1 MKTGKTLQD
10 LAAEIS
16 RRGAAKTDL
25 VIDTRELTLLAG
37 ADGGLPEL
45 SIPGEGEF
53 AMTRT
58 AERQMADRLKYPI
71 KLWDRFRADYPGLL
85 TNDIN
90 TIMRQEPERRM
101 VRAYDFQ
108 DTGEKTARAFLSE
121 RYRRLDNEELL
132 EAILPVILEIPDAE
146 VISSE
151 VTESRMYLKVTTP
164 RISGEVAVGDVIQA
178 GFILTNSEVG
188 AAALSIRPYIYRLIC
203 TNGMVAGEATR
214 RYHVGRTVEAEG
226 DTYRV
231 FSDETQRADD
241 HVLFLKLRD
250 VTRAAVSETTF
261 NAIIA
266 QMKESALTV
275 PMADPVK
282 GIERLAKKLD
292 LSEPEKG
299 SVMAHLIS
307 GADLTCYGALNAVTR
322 TAEDSGSYDRAT
334 DLEAAGGRV
343 LAMAGTREWAEVAA

>member
-10 LAAEIS
+10 LAAEIT
-16 RRGAAKTDL
+16 RRGAAKNDL

-37 ADGGLPEL
+37 ADGGVPEL

-53 AMTRT
+53 ALTRN
-58 AERQMADRLKYPI
+58 AERQIADRLKYPI

-85 TNDIN
+85 TTDIN
-90 TIMRQEPERRM
+90 TILRQEPERRM
-101 VRAYDFQ
+101 IRAYDFE

-132 EAILPVILEIPDAE
+132 EAILPVIMEIPDAR

-151 VTESRMYLKVTTP
+151 VTDTRMYLKVTTP
-164 RISGEVAVGDVIQA
+164 RVQGEVGVGDIVQA

-203 TNGMVAGEATR
+203 LNGMVAGEATR
-214 RYHVGRTVEAEG
+214 QMHVGRHVEAEEG
-226 DTYRV
+226 SYRV

-241 HVLFLKLRD
+241 RALFLKLRD
-250 VTRAAVSETTF
+250 VTKAAVSETTF
-261 NAIIA
+261 NAIVA
-266 QMKESALTV
+266 QMRESAGTA

-292 LSEPEKG
+292 LSETERG
-299 SVMAHLIS
+299 SVMAHLIAGGDIS
-307 GADLTCYGALNAVTR
+307 KYGTLNAVTR
-322 TAEDSGSYDRAT
+322 TAEDSVSYDRAT
-334 DLEAAGGRV
+334 ELETAGGRI
-343 LAMAGTREWAEVAA
+343 LAMTGREWAEVAA